1 MSSDNILQIQQTFT
15 TLFSTINAKSLFIKA
30 YKFIFCLDLERRW
43 GERYWLRCSWETEN
57 QTIKWIHQGFWMLLY
72 VLCGI
77 YHLDFSELKWVSL
90 PATTLPNSLLLYHPT
105 PGNLLGC
112 DMLKTSP
119 VIGSVSYLDSKYFL
133 KSSPPENAPLRQISS
148 RDYRK
153 RFAFSQDTNVRK
165 L

>member
-1 MSSDNILQIQQTFT
+1 MSSDKILQIQQTFT

-30 YKFIFCLDLERRW
+30 YKFIFCLDLER
-43 GERYWLRCSWETEN
+43 YWLSCSWETEN

-77 YHLDFSELKWVSL
+77 YHLDFSEFKWVSL
-90 PATTLPNSLLLYHPT
+90 PATTLPNSLLLYHTT

-119 VIGSVSYLDSKYFL
+119 VIGSVPNLDNKYFL
-133 KSSPPENAPLRQISS
+133 KSSPPENASLRQISS

-153 RFAFSQDTNVRK
+153 RFAFSQVTNVRK